1 MFKQSGVAMQTLK
14 KILTCSS
21 SFTSPPSPTSP
32 SCPLIQRDAK
42 QGSDHWH
49 VRAASGDSRLEALAE
64 KPIRPYMHGVL
75 EGDLPSAERDIRG
88 RIKMHLLPKINDLVE
103 DCKDLENGNFP
114 EYATALDLQNQ
125 LEKRSRGVL
134 IDEGGERIEGCD
146 ELEKMVGDLE
156 KKVDDYFTRNPGTH
170 RPTLRPALTP
180 GLLAANAHVQ
190 LAALVRSNWSSVPE
204 FVPKTALVTRRGS
217 HAQIKKEVMKAALR
231 MVKVDDQTSKSME
244 DEKNVLNTKV
254 GNFLEAIRQGKDV
267 NILAVVTAKQNNENA
282 TDLVNA
288 LKNLIKKNPQL
299 PML

>member
-1 MFKQSGVAMQTLK
+1 MQTLK

-32 SCPLIQRDAK
+32 SCPLIQRDAE
-42 QGSDHWH
+42 QGSDRWH
-49 VRAASGDSRLEALAE
+49 VRAASGDPRLEALAE
-64 KPIRPYMHGVL
+64 KPTRPYMHGVL
-75 EGDLPSAERDIRG
+75 EGDLPSAERAIRR
-88 RIKMHLLPKINDLVE
+88 RIKTHLLPKINDLVE
-103 DCKDLENGNFP
+103 ECKNLENENFP
-114 EYATALDLQNQ
+114 EYATALDLKNQ

-134 IDEGGERIEGCD
+134 IDEGGEKIEGGD

-156 KKVDDYFTRNPGTH
+156 KKVDHYFTRNPGTP
-170 RPTLRPALTP
+170 RPTLRLTLPP
-180 GLLAANAHVQ
+180 GLLAANAHVH
-190 LAALVRSNWSSVPE
+190 LAALVRSNWSSVPA
-204 FVPKTALVTRRGS
+204 FVPKTASVTRPGS
-217 HAQIKKEVMKAALR
+217 HAQIKYEVMKAALR

-267 NILAVVTAKQNNENA
+267 NILAVITAKENNENA